1 MAALK
6 DVRVK
11 IAGVGKT
18 KQITKAMNMV
28 ASAKL
33 RGSQSRMEKFRAYA
47 DTFHDMLRD
56 LSGSETDIIHP
67 LLQEHADIHDVGIVL
82 ATSDRGLC
90 GSFNSNLI
98 AAALEHAVHLT
109 EEGKHVVFYTVGRK
123 GRDAVRKAGFEVAW
137 DHSGVGVVDFQ
148 VADRLGVELI
158 NAYVHGTLDEAVIFY
173 GRFVSLMRQEPEQMR
188 LLPVG
193 REKKEELDQAP
204 GDTAGATEHIYE
216 PKGEALMEALLPRVI
231 KSFVYKGLL
240 NTATSE
246 QAARM
251 TAMDNATRNC
261 DELIRTLTQLFNRT
275 RQAAI
280 TNDLI
285 DIVGGANALNG

>member
-6 DVRVK
+6 DVRMK

-28 ASAKL
+28 ASARL
-33 RGSQSRMEKFRAYA
+33 RGAQGRMEKFRAYA
-47 DTFHDMLRD
+47 DAFRAMLRD
-56 LSGSETDIIHP
+56 IASADRDIAHP
-67 LLQEHADIHDVGIVL
+67 LLEEHDSARRTGIVL

-90 GSFNSNLI
+90 GSFNGNLI
-98 AAALEHAVHLT
+98 AAALEHAARCA
-109 EEGKHVVFYTVGRK
+109 EEGKRAVFYTVGRK
-123 GRDAVRKAGFEVAW
+123 GRDAVRKAGFEVVW
-137 DHSGVGVVDFQ
+137 DHSGSGGVDFPT
-148 VADRLGVELI
+148 ADRLGAELI
-158 NAYVHGTLDEAVIFY
+158 GAYLAGTIDEAVLIY
-173 GRFVSLMRQEPEQMR
+173 GGFVSLMRQEPEKLR
-188 LLPVG
+188 LLPLS
-193 REKKEELDQAP
+193 REEEGPATPAGTEHLYEP
-204 GDTAGATEHIYE
+204 AGA
-216 PKGEALMEALLPRVI
+216 ALLEALLPRVI
-231 KSFVYKGLL
+231 KSFLYKGLL

-261 DELIRTLTQLFNRT
+261 DELIRALTRLFNKT

-280 TNDLI
+280 TSDLI